1 MTLILPRLRRD
12 EALLEKSGGANIQL
26 QRYWQ
31 RVVEAAE
38 AQDASI
44 QMMMAQIFA
53 IIAPRARRTL
63 TASGNAVATDY
74 LLLVDATAGAV
85 TVTLPAAADS
95 DGAYIITKK
104 IDASAN
110 AVTVDGN
117 GAETIDG
124 AANIALAAQY
134 DAVTVFCD
142 GSTWWII

>member
-110 AVTVDGN
+110 AVTLDAN
-117 GAETIDG
+117 ASETIDG
-124 AANIALAAQY
+124 ATTLPILAQY
-134 DAVTVFCD
+134 DAATLACD
-142 GSTWWII
+142 GTAWYIV

>member
-44 QMMMAQIFA
+44 QLMMAQIFA
-53 IIAPRARRTL
+53 IIAPFARRTADATGDIL
-63 TASGNAVATDY
+63 ASDY
-74 LLLVDATAGAV
+74 LVLGDATAGNI
-85 TVTLPAAADS
+85 TLTLPAVADS
-95 DGAYIITKK
+95 DGARYIVKK

-110 AVTVDGN
+110 HVIVEGN

-124 AANIALAAQY
+124 AANVEIKHQY
-134 DAVTVFCD
+134 DSLSVVCD
-142 GSTWWII
+142 GSVWWII